1 MKFNRPFTVKD
12 GKIFDRDG
20 KEVRLWGTNY
30 YGPFNH
36 NFVNIT
42 EMGKDIYRSID
53 GDIEEFKKLGVDVI
67 TMHVY
72 DREVSDKWGHLVN
85 NEHMRAFDYLIEKLN
100 QAGICV
106 MITTLV
112 WYNTIQLQDTLTR
125 SYAYWSINT
134 CENFGFSNFYTAHEM
149 LWNEDALKAQE
160 IYLNEFFD
168 HANAFSGKKFYEY
181 ENIVAVEVIN
191 EADYL
196 TPQRLDDLR
205 GIDSENPYKLQEKQ
219 VVSLYDRY
227 VAQSGKKDCYDTKE
241 YFCAN
246 IILKYLNRM
255 FGIVDKYFGD
265 TVVKTH
271 IHYHFDTNKYMM
283 QVLADAPVNA
293 VSLTAYTPS
302 YFDSAYNDNYN
313 VFEEMRRLVEDY
325 MPLKSLGKAFICY
338 EFEMP
343 TTLSGNF
350 MAAYGCLFAALGVQ
364 IANYFTYTPCDVA
377 EYNPGWLVHYFSMC
391 HTPNKSAAFMAGKA
405 IFEAMEFGTELAAD
419 DVLWKG
425 ENENLS
431 YEINRSTDHV
441 SVITHNSLIYCGGFE
456 GSCNSCPD
464 YIMGTGNSQYI

>member
-1 MKFNRPFTVKD
+1 
-12 GKIFDRDG
+12 
-20 KEVRLWGTNY
+20 
-30 YGPFNH
+30 
-36 NFVNIT
+36 
-42 EMGKDIYRSID
+42 
-53 GDIEEFKKLGVDVI
+53 
-67 TMHVY
+67 
-72 DREVSDKWGHLVN
+72 
-85 NEHMRAFDYLIEKLN
+85 
-100 QAGICV
+100 
-106 MITTLV
+106 
-112 WYNTIQLQDTLTR
+112 
-125 SYAYWSINT
+125 
-134 CENFGFSNFYTAHEM
+134 
-149 LWNEDALKAQE
+149 
-160 IYLNEFFD
+160 
-168 HANAFSGKKFYEY
+168 
-181 ENIVAVEVIN
+181 
-191 EADYL
+191 
-196 TPQRLDDLR
+196 
-205 GIDSENPYKLQEKQ
+205 
-219 VVSLYDRY
+219 
-227 VAQSGKKDCYDTKE
+227 
-241 YFCAN
+241 
-246 IILKYLNRM
+246 
-255 FGIVDKYFGD
+255 FGD

-313 VFEEMRRLVEDY
+313 VFEEMRRLVEYY

-338 EFEMP
+338 EFDMP

-464 YIMGTGNSQYI
+464 YIMGTGNSQYIKRSGNGLYILSKNGDGYIFELLPSQKYVGDPFRGKSFRFMANRYVDVNEASVVSRLLETPEKVELNLGFDVTVTDLAGNDVDINNLYPGTYVIKAEWGIVI